1 MLLHCRPAAE
11 YSPNAKQ
18 TFVTGISTE
27 MTTFQSINIGLASRG
42 HISEATTPT
51 TPRALPIKSPQPQQT
66 QRMEDPSATTP
77 TRQSFGGILDQIH
90 LVSPGLTHPVFP
102 AQEISSPSRHATL
115 TRESSHRSV
124 QSSGSLDV
132 DMDDSDEDD
141 DGSEGESIDGE
152 TGRPSKKKKGQK
164 FFCTEFPPCKLS
176 FTRSEHLAR
185 HIRYALKKLPYILL

>member
-1 MLLHCRPAAE
+1 MQSKHLSR
-11 YSPNAKQ
+11 
-18 TFVTGISTE
+18 ISAE

-66 QRMEDPSATTP
+66 QRMEDSAATTP
-77 TRQSFGGILDQIH
+77 TRHSFGGILDQIP
-90 LVSPGLTHPVFP
+90 LALPGLQHPFLP
-102 AQEISSPSRHATL
+102 PPEISSQSRHATL
-115 TRESSHRSV
+115 TRENSHRSV

-132 DMDDSDEDD
+132 DMDDSDEDE

-185 HIRYALKKLPYILL
+185 HIRYNSESLRTSFRSLS